1 MRNIIKECLQEEM
14 SVEELLDLIKEVES
28 EIEEE
33 ERQASIEILREDAAA
48 TLEVYLNSLDKNM
61 QVTIE
66 EIYGVLDSVEKSV
79 KLAKRHKPV
88 IKTFSQEDFSDMLKR
103 LGF

>member
-33 ERQASIEILREDAAA
+33 ERQASIEILRDDAVTAIVA
-48 TLEVYLNSLDKNM
+48 YLNSLDEKI
-61 QVTIE
+61 QVTME
-66 EIYGVLDSVEKSV
+66 DIYGVLDSIERSV
-79 KLAKRHKPV
+79 QLATRQKPV
-88 IKTFSQEDFSDMLKR
+88 VRTLAQEDFTDMLKR